1 MIESVHNMLHLSLR
15 QRIQVHPFGYI
26 LANEAIGV
34 FVEPAL
40 PGMVRLGEI
49 DRRVQRLADGP
60 MVGKLLSIV
69 GGNRL
74 CMRLM
79 RSKQGHGFIRHFVRL
94 LGGHFAQ
101 QRVARAPLN
110 QRDECA
116 LSFRAHHQVNFPVAD
131 PAFFLHDSRALI
143 NADPVFNLSSR
154 IGFPIAF
161 LAFFATVLQMLIQPA
176 PAA

>member
-1 MIESVHNMLHLSLR
+1 MLHLSLR

-26 LANEAIGV
+26 LANESIGV
-34 FVEPAL
+34 WVEPAL

-143 NADPVFNLSSR
+143 NAAPVFNLSSR

-161 LAFFATVLQMLIQPA
+161 LAFFATVSQMLIQPA